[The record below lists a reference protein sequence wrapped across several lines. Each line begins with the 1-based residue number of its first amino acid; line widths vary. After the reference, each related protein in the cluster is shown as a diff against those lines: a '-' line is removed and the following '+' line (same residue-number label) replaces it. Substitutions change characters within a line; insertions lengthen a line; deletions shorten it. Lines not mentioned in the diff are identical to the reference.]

1 VIKKDNAM
9 GKQKTKELENPFVYK
24 GYDGPAYFC
33 DREKETENLIS
44 ALKNGRNITLLSP
57 RKIGKTGL
65 IKHVFNRISS
75 TEKDAVC
82 IYVDIFSTQNLHDFV
97 QVLGAA
103 IVDEALRREK
113 SLMSKVLDAFK
124 AWRPVVTVDVLT
136 GMPSLSLNID
146 STSDEYTLKSIFDY
160 LKSSKKKV
168 YVAIDEFQQV
178 AYYPEKGTE
187 ALLRSH
193 VQFSNAGFIFSGSRQ
208 HLMAEMFNSPQ
219 RPFYQSTEFM
229 NLQPIPEDAYYEFAS
244 RFFEAKKG
252 SLSQEV
258 FHDIYQRFDGYTWYI
273 QLMMNRLY
281 EGNKRITELHQATDA
296 IIAVLATLTPQ
307 YEILMTFLTSNQVN
321 LLKAIAKEGKVEQP
335 QSNEFIKRNDLP
347 SPSSVKA
354 ALDVLVDKELVYTQP
369 DGYIIYDRLLNLWLQ
384 RGMTA

>member
-1 VIKKDNAM
+1 MA
-9 GKQKTKELENPFVYK
+9 KQKIKELVNPFVYK
-24 GYDGPAYFC
+24 GYEGTAYFC
-33 DREKETENLIS
+33 DREKETEKLIS

-65 IKHVFNRISS
+65 IKHVFDRISS
-75 TEKDAVC
+75 TEKDTIC

-103 IVDEALRREK
+103 IVDEALQREK

-160 LKSSKKKV
+160 LKSSKKQV

-229 NLQPIPEDAYYEFAS
+229 NLQPIPEDIYYEFAKH
-244 RFFEAKKG
+244 FFEAKKG
-252 SLSQEV
+252 GLSQEV
-258 FHDIYQRFDGYTWYI
+258 FHDIYHRFDGYTWYI
-273 QLMMNRLY
+273 QLMMNRLC
-281 EGNKRITELHQATDA
+281 EGNKQIDHMQQATDA

-307 YEILMTFLTSNQVN
+307 YEMLMTLLTANQVN

-384 RGMTA
+384 RGVTA

>member
-1 VIKKDNAM
+1 M

-33 DREKETENLIS
+33 DREKETENLIF

-229 NLQPIPEDAYYEFAS
+229 NLQPIPEDAYYEFAN

-252 SLSQEV
+252 ILSQGV

-307 YEILMTFLTSNQVN
+307 YEMLMTFLTSNQVN

-335 QSNEFIKRNDLP
+335 QSNEFVKRNDLP
-347 SPSSVKA
+347 GPSSVKA

>member
-1 VIKKDNAM
+1 M

-178 AYYPEKGTE
+178 AYYPEKGTV

>member
-1 VIKKDNAM
+1 M

-24 GYDGPAYFC
+24 GYDGPTYFC

-65 IKHVFNRISS
+65 IKHAFNRISS

-244 RFFEAKKG
+244 HFFEAKKG

-307 YEILMTFLTSNQVN
+307 YEMLMTFLTSNQVN

-384 RGMTA
+384 RGLTA

>member
-1 VIKKDNAM
+1 M

-65 IKHVFNRISS
+65 IKHAFNRISS
-75 TEKDAVC
+75 TEKDTVC

-244 RFFEAKKG
+244 RFFEAKKDI
-252 SLSQEV
+252 LSQEV

-307 YEILMTFLTSNQVN
+307 YEMLMTFLTSNQVN

-384 RGMTA
+384 RGLTA

>member
-1 VIKKDNAM
+1 M
-9 GKQKTKELENPFVYK
+9 GKQKTKKLENPFVYK

-244 RFFEAKKG
+244 RFFETKKG

-307 YEILMTFLTSNQVN
+307 YEMLMTFLTSNQVN

-335 QSNEFIKRNDLP
+335 QSNEFVKRNDLP
-347 SPSSVKA
+347 GPSSVKA

>member
-1 VIKKDNAM
+1 M
-9 GKQKTKELENPFVYK
+9 GKQKTKGLENPFVYK

-307 YEILMTFLTSNQVN
+307 YEMLMTFLTSNQVN
-321 LLKAIAKEGKVEQP
+321 LLKTIAKEGKVEQP
-335 QSNEFIKRNDLP
+335 QSNEFVKRNDLP
-347 SPSSVKA
+347 GPSSVKA

>member
-1 VIKKDNAM
+1 MA
-9 GKQKTKELENPFVYK
+9 KQKRKELVNPFVYK
-24 GYDGPAYFC
+24 GYEGETYFC

-65 IKHVFNRISS
+65 IKHAFDRILS

-97 QVLGAA
+97 QVLGTA

-113 SLMSKVLDAFK
+113 SLMTKVFDAFK

-160 LKSSKKKV
+160 LKSSKKQV

-208 HLMAEMFNSPQ
+208 HLMTEMFNSPQ

-229 NLQPIPEDAYYEFAS
+229 NLQPIPEDAYYEFSS

-281 EGNKRITELHQATDA
+281 EGNKRITELQQATDA

-307 YEILMTFLTSNQVN
+307 YEMLMTFLTANQVN

-335 QSNEFIKRNDLP
+335 QSNEFIKRNDLS

-354 ALDVLVDKELVYTQP
+354 ALDVLVEKELVYAQP
-369 DGYIIYDRLLNLWLQ
+369 DGYTIYDRLLNLWLK
-384 RGMTA
+384 RG

>member
-1 VIKKDNAM
+1 M

-24 GYDGPAYFC
+24 GYDGSAYFC

-44 ALKNGRNITLLSP
+44 VLKNGRNITLLSP

-75 TEKDAVC
+75 TEKDAIC
-82 IYVDIFSTQNLHDFV
+82 IYVDIFSTKNLHDFV

-229 NLQPIPEDAYYEFAS
+229 NLQPILEDAYYEFAS

-307 YEILMTFLTSNQVN
+307 YEMLMTFLTSNQVN

>member
-1 VIKKDNAM
+1 M
-9 GKQKTKELENPFVYK
+9 GKQKTTELENPFVYK

-307 YEILMTFLTSNQVN
+307 YEMLMTFLTSNQVN

>member
-1 VIKKDNAM
+1 M

-65 IKHVFNRISS
+65 IKHAFNRISS
-75 TEKDAVC
+75 TEKDTVC

-146 STSDEYTLKSIFDY
+146 STSDEYTLMSIFDY

-252 SLSQEV
+252 ILSQEV

-307 YEILMTFLTSNQVN
+307 YEMLMTFLTSNQVN

>member
-1 VIKKDNAM
+1 M

-136 GMPSLSLNID
+136 GMSSLSLNID

-307 YEILMTFLTSNQVN
+307 YEMLMTFLTSNQVN

-384 RGMTA
+384 RGVTA

>member
-1 VIKKDNAM
+1 M

-24 GYDGPAYFC
+24 GYDGSAYFC

-82 IYVDIFSTQNLHDFV
+82 IYVDIFSTKNLHDFV

-307 YEILMTFLTSNQVN
+307 YEMLMRFLTSNQVN

-335 QSNEFIKRNDLP
+335 QSNEFVKRNDLP
-347 SPSSVKA
+347 GPSSVKA

-369 DGYIIYDRLLNLWLQ
+369 EGYIIYDRLLNLWLQ

>member
-1 VIKKDNAM
+1 M

-307 YEILMTFLTSNQVN
+307 YEMLMRFLTSNQVN

-335 QSNEFIKRNDLP
+335 QSNEFVKRNDLP
-347 SPSSVKA
+347 GPSSVKA

>member
-1 VIKKDNAM
+1 M
-9 GKQKTKELENPFVYK
+9 GKEKRKELENPFVYK
-24 GYDGPAYFC
+24 GYEGPMYFC
-33 DREKETENLIS
+33 DREQETENMVS

-65 IKHVFNRISS
+65 IKHAFNRIST
-75 TEKDAVC
+75 TENDTIC

-97 QVLGAA
+97 QVLGTA
-103 IVDEALRREK
+103 VVEEALWREK
-113 SLMSKVLDAFK
+113 SLMAKTLDAFK
-124 AWRPVVTVDVLT
+124 AWRPVVSIDTMT
-136 GMPSLSLNID
+136 GMPTLSVNID

-160 LKSSKKKV
+160 LERSKKQV
-168 YVAIDEFQQV
+168 FVAIDEFQQV

-187 ALLRSH
+187 ALLRSQ
-193 VQFSNAGFIFSGSRQ
+193 VQFSHAGFIFSGSRQ
-208 HLMAEMFNSPQ
+208 HLMAEMFNSPK

-229 NLQPIPEDAYYEFAS
+229 NLQPIPEDAYYDFAR

-258 FHDIYQRFDGYTWYI
+258 FHDIYQCFSGYTWYI

-281 EGNKRITELHQATDA
+281 ERNKKITRPQQANDA
-296 IIAVLATLTPQ
+296 ILAVLDTLTPQ
-307 YEILMTFLTSNQVN
+307 YEMLTTLLTTNQVN

-347 SPSSVKA
+347 SPSSVKT
-354 ALDVLVDKELVYTQP
+354 ALDVLVEKELVYAHP
-369 DGYIIYDRLLNLWLQ
+369 DGYIVYDRLLNLWLQ
-384 RGMTA
+384 RGK

>member
-1 VIKKDNAM
+1 M
-9 GKQKTKELENPFVYK
+9 GKEKRKELENPFVYK
-24 GYDGPAYFC
+24 GYEGSMYFC
-33 DREKETENLIS
+33 DREQETENMVS

-65 IKHVFNRISS
+65 IKHAFNRIST
-75 TEKDAVC
+75 TENDTIC

-97 QVLGAA
+97 QVLGTA
-103 IVDEALRREK
+103 VVEEALWREK
-113 SLMSKVLDAFK
+113 SLMAKTLDAFK
-124 AWRPVVTVDVLT
+124 AWRPVVSIDTMT
-136 GMPSLSLNID
+136 GMPTLSVNID

-160 LKSSKKKV
+160 LERSKKQV
-168 YVAIDEFQQV
+168 FVAIDEFQQV

-193 VQFSNAGFIFSGSRQ
+193 VQFSHAGFIFSGSRQ
-208 HLMAEMFNSPQ
+208 HLMAEMFNSPK

-229 NLQPIPEDAYYEFAS
+229 NLQPIPEDAYYDFAR

-258 FHDIYQRFDGYTWYI
+258 FHDIYHCFSGYTWYI

-281 EGNKRITELHQATDA
+281 ERNKKITRPQQANDA
-296 IIAVLATLTPQ
+296 ILAVLDTLTPQ
-307 YEILMTFLTSNQVN
+307 YEMLMTLLTSNQVN

-347 SPSSVKA
+347 SPSSVKT
-354 ALDVLVDKELVYTQP
+354 ALDVLVEKALVYAHP
-369 DGYIIYDRLLNLWLQ
+369 DGYIVYDRLLNLWLQ
-384 RGMTA
+384 RGK

>member
-1 VIKKDNAM
+1 M

-24 GYDGPAYFC
+24 GYDGPTYFC

-65 IKHVFNRISS
+65 IKHAFNRISS

-208 HLMAEMFNSPQ
+208 HLMVEMFNSPQ

-258 FHDIYQRFDGYTWYI
+258 FHDIYQRFDGNTWYI

-307 YEILMTFLTSNQVN
+307 YEMLMTFLTSNQVN

>member
-1 VIKKDNAM
+1 M

-24 GYDGPAYFC
+24 GYDGSAYFC

-82 IYVDIFSTQNLHDFV
+82 IYVDIFSTKNLHDFV

-307 YEILMTFLTSNQVN
+307 YEMLMRFLTSNQVN

-335 QSNEFIKRNDLP
+335 QSNEFVKRNDLP
-347 SPSSVKA
+347 GPSSVKA

>member
-1 VIKKDNAM
+1 M

-65 IKHVFNRISS
+65 IKHAFDRILS

-97 QVLGAA
+97 QVLGTA

-252 SLSQEV
+252 ILSQEV

-307 YEILMTFLTSNQVN
+307 YEMLMTFLTSNQVN

>member
-1 VIKKDNAM
+1 M

-281 EGNKRITELHQATDA
+281 EGNKRITELHQTTDA

-307 YEILMTFLTSNQVN
+307 YEMLMTFLTSNQVN

-335 QSNEFIKRNDLP
+335 QSNEFVKRNDLP
-347 SPSSVKA
+347 GPSSVKA

>member
-1 VIKKDNAM
+1 M

-24 GYDGPAYFC
+24 GYDGSAYFC

-307 YEILMTFLTSNQVN
+307 YEMLMRFLTSNQVN

-335 QSNEFIKRNDLP
+335 QSNEFVKRNDLP
-347 SPSSVKA
+347 GPSSVKA

-369 DGYIIYDRLLNLWLQ
+369 EGYIIYDRLLNLWLQ

>member
-1 VIKKDNAM
+1 M

-82 IYVDIFSTQNLHDFV
+82 IYVDIFSTQNLHGFV

-124 AWRPVVTVDVLT
+124 ALRPVVTVDVLT

-208 HLMAEMFNSPQ
+208 HLMSEMFNSPQ

-307 YEILMTFLTSNQVN
+307 YEMLMTFLTSNQVN

>member
-1 VIKKDNAM
+1 M

-75 TEKDAVC
+75 TEKDTVC

-258 FHDIYQRFDGYTWYI
+258 FHDIYQRFDGYTWYM

-307 YEILMTFLTSNQVN
+307 YEMLMTFLTSNQVN

>member
-1 VIKKDNAM
+1 M

-24 GYDGPAYFC
+24 GYDGPTYFC

-44 ALKNGRNITLLSP
+44 ALKDGRNITLLSP

-307 YEILMTFLTSNQVN
+307 YEMLMTFLTSNQVN

>member
-1 VIKKDNAM
+1 M

-57 RKIGKTGL
+57 RKFGKTGL

-75 TEKDAVC
+75 TEKDTVC

-307 YEILMTFLTSNQVN
+307 YEMLMTFLTSNQVN

>member
-1 VIKKDNAM
+1 M

-44 ALKNGRNITLLSP
+44 ALQNGRNITLLSP

-307 YEILMTFLTSNQVN
+307 YEMLMTFLTSNQVN

-335 QSNEFIKRNDLP
+335 QSNEFVKRNDLP
-347 SPSSVKA
+347 GPSSVKA

>member
-1 VIKKDNAM
+1 M

-24 GYDGPAYFC
+24 GYDGPTYFC

-75 TEKDAVC
+75 TEKDTVC

-307 YEILMTFLTSNQVN
+307 YEMLMTFLTSNQVN

>member
-1 VIKKDNAM
+1 M

-24 GYDGPAYFC
+24 GYDGPTYFC

-65 IKHVFNRISS
+65 IKHAFNRISS

-281 EGNKRITELHQATDA
+281 EGNKRITELQQSTDA
-296 IIAVLATLTPQ
+296 ILAVLATLTPQ
-307 YEILMTFLTSNQVN
+307 YEMLMTFITVNQVN

-335 QSNEFIKRNDLP
+335 QSNEFIKRNNLP

>member
-1 VIKKDNAM
+1 M

-24 GYDGPAYFC
+24 GYDGSAYFC

-65 IKHVFNRISS
+65 IKHAFNRISS

-136 GMPSLSLNID
+136 GMPSLSLNIV

-307 YEILMTFLTSNQVN
+307 YEMLMTFLTSNQVN

>member
-1 VIKKDNAM
+1 MA
-9 GKQKTKELENPFVYK
+9 KQKIKELVNPFVYK
-24 GYDGPAYFC
+24 GYEGTAYFC

-65 IKHVFNRISS
+65 IKHVFDRISS
-75 TEKDAVC
+75 TEKGTIC

-97 QVLGAA
+97 QVLGVA
-103 IVDEALRREK
+103 IVDEALQREK

-160 LKSSKKKV
+160 LKSSKKQV

-307 YEILMTFLTSNQVN
+307 YEMLMTFLTSNQVN

-384 RGMTA
+384 RGVTA

>member
-1 VIKKDNAM
+1 MA
-9 GKQKTKELENPFVYK
+9 KQKIKELVNPFVYK
-24 GYDGPAYFC
+24 GYEGTAYFC

-65 IKHVFNRISS
+65 IKHVFDRISS
-75 TEKDAVC
+75 TEKGTIC

-103 IVDEALRREK
+103 IVDEALQREK

-160 LKSSKKKV
+160 LKSSKKQV

-307 YEILMTFLTSNQVN
+307 YEMLMTFLTSNQVN

-384 RGMTA
+384 RGVTA

>member
-1 VIKKDNAM
+1 M

-258 FHDIYQRFDGYTWYI
+258 FHDIYQRFDGYTWFI

-307 YEILMTFLTSNQVN
+307 YEMLMTFLTSNQVN
-321 LLKAIAKEGKVEQP
+321 LLRAIAKEGKVEQP

>member
-1 VIKKDNAM
+1 M

-307 YEILMTFLTSNQVN
+307 YEMLMTFLTSNQVN
-321 LLKAIAKEGKVEQP
+321 LLKTIAKEGKVEQP
-335 QSNEFIKRNDLP
+335 QSNEFVKRNDLP
-347 SPSSVKA
+347 GPSSVKA

>member
-1 VIKKDNAM
+1 M

-178 AYYPEKGTE
+178 AYYPEIGTE

-307 YEILMTFLTSNQVN
+307 YEMLMTFLTSNQVN

>member
-1 VIKKDNAM
+1 M

-24 GYDGPAYFC
+24 GYDGPTYFC

-65 IKHVFNRISS
+65 IKHAFNRISS
-75 TEKDAVC
+75 TEKDTVC

-307 YEILMTFLTSNQVN
+307 YEMLMTFLTSNQVN

-335 QSNEFIKRNDLP
+335 QSNEFVKRNDLP
-347 SPSSVKA
+347 GPSSVKA

>member
-1 VIKKDNAM
+1 M

-75 TEKDAVC
+75 TEKDTVC

-187 ALLRSH
+187 ALLCSH

-258 FHDIYQRFDGYTWYI
+258 FHDIYQRFDGYTWYM

-307 YEILMTFLTSNQVN
+307 YEMLMTFLTSNQVN